1 MCVGSARCRQESRN
15 FWGRLV
21 SGVQSRLKAKPA
33 ARNSAILSCRSSAL
47 CALRSEQGGARHGR
61 SGNCPLLQELQS
73 LYFTVLLMQMAEQNG
88 KMVCP
93 KCGVTSRYHFADLQ
107 KRAA

>member
-1 MCVGSARCRQESRN
+1 MLLEVSREE
-15 FWGRLV
+15 
-21 SGVQSRLKAKPA
+21 PA
-33 ARNSAILSCRSSAL
+33 MADLEIALSCK
-47 CALRSEQGGARHGR
+47 
-61 SGNCPLLQELQS
+61 NCS
-73 LYFTVLLMQMAEQNG
+73 HSFTVLLMQMAEQNG

>member
-1 MCVGSARCRQESRN
+1 
-15 FWGRLV
+15 
-21 SGVQSRLKAKPA
+21 
-33 ARNSAILSCRSSAL
+33 
-47 CALRSEQGGARHGR
+47 
-61 SGNCPLLQELQS
+61 
-73 LYFTVLLMQMAEQNG
+73 MAEQNG